1 MSEIIRVNRTHNYT
15 VMSNTHLRDKSLSLK
30 ACGLLS
36 KILSLP
42 DNWSY
47 SVAGLSA
54 ICKEGKASVASAI
67 NELIIAGYIIRSR
80 ERAKNGQLSNVIYN
94 IFEEPQTN
102 QKKRE
107 IVPVDG
113 FAADSIFDYF
123 SAEEWDN
130 QVEEKDSA
138 DHEMLRDETKQKDAT
153 EVKKESTVIKN
164 ANNVITESVR
174 SKVTN
179 KKEEVKAKKKPDND
193 LPRLGFPDMEN
204 QRMAQSQE
212 NQGVEEGQIKKKP
225 NNDLPRLGFPD
236 LDFQPQ
242 LNTKELN
249 TSISKTIHTTPTG
262 GVNNTKGKQECKV
275 SQSQETD
282 IETQYR
288 YVRDRLCDNMNYPT
302 LCKDYR
308 KERVDAVLEVM
319 LDVFFQTSDT
329 VTISKDERRPIGI
342 VRKVFLSLREE
353 HIRAVLEALTH
364 PRSKIYNHRKFILAL
379 LYRSVSLAVLD
390 DYVVDPILQETRDK
404 SKNRFHNFRSGD
416 YDIAELE
423 RKLIKN

>member
-80 ERAKNGQLSNVIYN
+80 ERAKNGQLSNVVYN

-130 QVEEKDSA
+130 QVEEKDRA

-153 EVKKESTVIKN
+153 EAKKESTVIKN

-212 NQGVEEGQIKKKP
+212 NGV
-225 NNDLPRLGFPD
+225 
-236 LDFQPQ
+236 
-242 LNTKELN
+242 
-249 TSISKTIHTTPTG
+249 
-262 GVNNTKGKQECKV
+262 
-275 SQSQETD
+275 
-282 IETQYR
+282 
-288 YVRDRLCDNMNYPT
+288 
-302 LCKDYR
+302 
-308 KERVDAVLEVM
+308 
-319 LDVFFQTSDT
+319 
-329 VTISKDERRPIGI
+329 
-342 VRKVFLSLREE
+342 
-353 HIRAVLEALTH
+353 H
-364 PRSKIYNHRKFILAL
+364 PVK
-379 LYRSVSLAVLD
+379 
-390 DYVVDPILQETRDK
+390 
-404 SKNRFHNFRSGD
+404 
-416 YDIAELE
+416 
-423 RKLIKN
+423 

>member
-80 ERAKNGQLSNVIYN
+80 ERAKNGQLSNVVYN

-130 QVEEKDSA
+130 QVEEKDRA

-153 EVKKESTVIKN
+153 EAKKESTVIKN

-193 LPRLGFPDMEN
+193 LPRLGFPD
-204 QRMAQSQE
+204 
-212 NQGVEEGQIKKKP
+212 
-225 NNDLPRLGFPD
+225 
-236 LDFQPQ
+236 LDFRPQ

-249 TSISKTIHTTPTG
+249 TSISKTIHTIPTG

-308 KERVDAVLEVM
+308 KERVDAVLEIM

-390 DYVVDPILQETRDK
+390 DYVVAPILQETRDK
-404 SKNRFHNFRSGD
+404 RNNRFHNFRSGD

-423 RKLIKN
+423 RKLFKN